1 MKDYSELYDW
11 FLKDIIKPA
20 VIRNGDRVDT
30 FVRLPYDDDF
40 DYIYHQ
46 DNYNGQALTPTRLE
60 YCGIYNKLD
69 GQIYDAQFSLRGK
82 LPTIDS
88 GKSIMNLFD
97 DFDKEVRSYI
107 EGIVGD
113 DIGNLRSPFF
123 GDEHFTVHLEDFK
136 KFFADGMARVM
147 FLDKESSEDLHYECD
162 FTTDTTD
169 STLML
174 KYLRHPTASVE
185 QAATDYWMNHQD
197 DILLELRK
205 NEVLREKLNRIY
217 AEKNNPLH
225 KQRAIIEAVRESGA
239 KTVNVTIIKGG
250 EECRFKYSAEQLCQV
265 YRNDYDTWD
274 MSPKDRHEFENRFG
288 RWSSFTPEDISE
300 ISYRGKTLH
309 DSSTFM
315 PETPED
321 DDFENVESEDDD
333 EGFTMSM

>member
-20 VIRNGDRVDT
+20 VIKNGDKVDM

-82 LPTIDS
+82 LPEIDS

-123 GDEHFTVHLEDFK
+123 GDEHFNVHLEDFK
-136 KFFADGMARVM
+136 KCF
-147 FLDKESSEDLHYECD
+147 
-162 FTTDTTD
+162 
-169 STLML
+169 
-174 KYLRHPTASVE
+174 
-185 QAATDYWMNHQD
+185 
-197 DILLELRK
+197 
-205 NEVLREKLNRIY
+205 
-217 AEKNNPLH
+217 
-225 KQRAIIEAVRESGA
+225 
-239 KTVNVTIIKGG
+239 IK
-250 EECRFKYSAEQLCQV
+250 
-265 YRNDYDTWD
+265 
-274 MSPKDRHEFENRFG
+274 
-288 RWSSFTPEDISE
+288 
-300 ISYRGKTLH
+300 
-309 DSSTFM
+309 
-315 PETPED
+315 
-321 DDFENVESEDDD
+321 
-333 EGFTMSM
+333 

>member
-20 VIRNGDRVDT
+20 VIQNGDKVNT

-46 DNYNGQALTPTRLE
+46 DNYNGQALTPTLLE
-60 YCGIYNKLD
+60 YCGIYNKLN

-82 LPTIDS
+82 LPEMDS
-88 GKSIMNLFD
+88 GKSMTDLYM
-97 DFDKEVRSYI
+97 DFDNDVRRFI
-107 EGIVGD
+107 ENIVRNN
-113 DIGNLRSPFF
+113 ISSLRSPLFE
-123 GDEHFTVHLEDFK
+123 DERYSQRLEDFK
-136 KFFADGMARVM
+136 ENYADGIAREM
-147 FLDKESSEDLHYECD
+147 FLNKKSSASLRFKCD
-162 FTTDTTD
+162 FTSDKRD

-174 KYLRHPTASVE
+174 KYLRYPTVSVE
-185 QAATDYWMNHQD
+185 EAATDYWMNHQD

-205 NEVLREKLNRIY
+205 NEILREKLIRIY

-225 KQRAIIEAVRESGA
+225 KQQAIIEAVKDSGS

-250 EECRFKYSAEQLCQV
+250 EECSFNYSSDQLCQV
-265 YRNDYDTWD
+265 YRNDYDTWG
-274 MSPKDRHEFENRFG
+274 MAPKERHEFENRFG
-288 RWSSFTPEDISE
+288 RWSSFTPEDISK
-300 ISYRGKTLH
+300 ISYRGRTFY

-321 DDFENVESEDDD
+321 DDFEDIESED
-333 EGFTMSM
+333 EEFTMSM

>member
-1 MKDYSELYDW
+1 
-11 FLKDIIKPA
+11 
-20 VIRNGDRVDT
+20 
-30 FVRLPYDDDF
+30 
-40 DYIYHQ
+40 
-46 DNYNGQALTPTRLE
+46 
-60 YCGIYNKLD
+60 
-69 GQIYDAQFSLRGK
+69 
-82 LPTIDS
+82 
-88 GKSIMNLFD
+88 
-97 DFDKEVRSYI
+97 
-107 EGIVGD
+107 
-113 DIGNLRSPFF
+113 
-123 GDEHFTVHLEDFK
+123 LEDFK
-136 KFFADGMARVM
+136 KCFADGMARVM

-162 FTTDTTD
+162 YTTDTTD

-174 KYLRHPTASVE
+174 KYLRHPTAAVE

-250 EECRFKYSAEQLCQV
+250 EECSFKYSAEQLCQV

-274 MSPKDRHEFENRFG
+274 MSPKDRHEFEDRFG

-300 ISYRGKTLH
+300 ISYRGKTLY

>member
-20 VIRNGDRVDT
+20 VIKNGDRVDT

-82 LPTIDS
+82 LPEIDS
-88 GKSIMNLFD
+88 GKSMMDLSLDFD
-97 DFDKEVRSYI
+97 DGVRKFI
-107 EGIVGD
+107 EEIVGD

-123 GDEHFTVHLEDFK
+123 ENERFNDRLEDFK
-136 KFFADGMARVM
+136 QHYADGIARGM
-147 FLDKESSEDLHYECD
+147 FLNKKFSDGPHFECD
-162 FTTDTTD
+162 YTTKKKDFA
-169 STLML
+169 LML
-174 KYLRHPTASVE
+174 KYLRYPTAAVE

-250 EECRFKYSAEQLCQV
+250 EELSFKYSADRLC
-265 YRNDYDTWD
+265 RFNSSDYGTWE
-274 MSPKDRHEFENRFG
+274 MSPKDRQVFEETYG
-288 RWSSFTPEDISE
+288 RGSSFVPEDITE
-300 ISYRGKTLH
+300 ISYRGKTLY